1 MFRESRSAG
10 YIPRRQLSTVPAA
23 GSTLPRDFTED
34 VSVRV
39 THPHEDTF
47 MFPKGSRLMI
57 DMIAAGTPRCPSERH
72 YPLTDPPGHDPHAF
86 PDPDRFLPGRWAG
99 VSEPQVL
106 MFGQGPRACVG
117 RKFAHVEVLT
127 FLSLLLRDW
136 HLDVVIGEGE
146 TRANVHQRVLDSA
159 GRIGLSFGIGPVDL
173 KLRRRAL

>member
-1 MFRESRSAG
+1 M
-10 YIPRRQLSTVPAA
+10 LAA
-23 GSTLPRDFTED
+23 GGTLPRDMTED

-39 THPHEDTF
+39 THPREETF
-47 MFPKGSRLMI
+47 VFPKGSRLII
-57 DMIAAGTPRCPSERH
+57 DMIAAG
-72 YPLTDPPGHDPHAF
+72 HDPHTF
-86 PDPDRFLPGRWAG
+86 PDPEQFLPERWAG

-136 HLDVVIGEGE
+136 HLDIVVKEGE
-146 TRANVHQRVLDSA
+146 TGQDVHQRVLDSA

-173 KLRRRAL
+173 KLRARCH